1 MGKKKS
7 LYTVKEA
14 TAMAFKT
21 MGEVFQTYELI
32 AIVRGLLARPYLMD
46 GTILRRLRELREDHP
61 TVYGYEVIDAET
73 SKYKKRKLEPA
84 KAI

>member
-14 TAMAFKT
+14 TALAFKE
-21 MGEVFQTYELI
+21 MGSIFHTYELI
-32 AIVRGLLARPYLMD
+32 AIVRGITARPSLMD

-61 TVYGYEVIDAET
+61 EIYGYEVLDQEC
-73 SKYKKRKLEPA
+73 SKYSKRKF
-84 KAI
+84 KASI